1 MYLCGRSLV
10 WLGHKPPT
18 QDLTNYREYLNSK
31 FSIQYARLQY
41 GYIVKYG
48 SLMDNPSEINNIP
61 LGIRSNVLKSL
72 INLSKYLGKYES
84 FKARTAKKLW
94 D

>member
-1 MYLCGRSLV
+1 MYLCGRSLF